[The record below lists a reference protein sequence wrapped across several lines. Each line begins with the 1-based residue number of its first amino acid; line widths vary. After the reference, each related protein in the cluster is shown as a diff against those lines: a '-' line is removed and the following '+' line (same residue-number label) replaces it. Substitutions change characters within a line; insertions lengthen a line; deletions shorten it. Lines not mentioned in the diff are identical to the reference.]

1 MLGCSSPARPLP
13 TGMPGQGDTGKAA
26 GTGAGG
32 RPPESLG
39 TPQCLE
45 GACDRQGDSQALA
58 IGFSRSKSAGCPV
71 LFCTFLRG
79 FLPLLLQHEL
89 VVAFLVCSIV
99 PVHKLVL
106 VLKGFYVLQS
116 PRCSVAALGGGGI
129 PQEAGLSITP
139 LPFCAS

>member
-1 MLGCSSPARPLP
+1 
-13 TGMPGQGDTGKAA
+13 MPGQGDTGKAA
-26 GTGAGG
+26 GTGVGG

-106 VLKGFYVLQS
+106 VLKGFLCFAV
-116 PRCSVAALGGGGI
+116 
-129 PQEAGLSITP
+129 TP
-139 LPFCAS
+139 LFCGRTWRWGDSPGGRFVHHSLAILCFVSLRAQAR